1 MKLAEVRRYAL
12 SLPEVTEEPH
22 HHLSSFRVRGRI
34 FVTVPPAGH
43 EIRVFVGEEDR
54 DRALALYPQ
63 YVQKLWWGERV
74 MGLTVALPAA
84 RPAAV
89 RDLVRRAWES
99 KAPRALL
106 RALGPPRRG
115 AS

>member
-1 MKLAEVRRYAL
+1 MKIAEIRRYAL
-12 SLPEVTEEPH
+12 SLPEVREEPH

-34 FVTVPPAGH
+34 FVTVPPEGH

-63 YVQKLWWGERV
+63 FVQKLSWGDRV
-74 MGLTVALPAA
+74 MGLTVAMPAA

-99 KAPRALL
+99 KAPRALV
-106 RALGPPRRG
+106 RAHDPAR
-115 AS
+115 SQT